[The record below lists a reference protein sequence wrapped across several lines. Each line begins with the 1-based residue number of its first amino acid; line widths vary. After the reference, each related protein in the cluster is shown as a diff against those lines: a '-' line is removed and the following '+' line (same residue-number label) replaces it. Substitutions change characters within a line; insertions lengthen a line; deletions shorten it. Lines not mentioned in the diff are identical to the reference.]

1 VSTAK
6 EPHSLTGLRISRF
19 IVAAL
24 VAATATLS
32 AEEPR
37 CSGLARE
44 CEQQIRHMLSG
55 RRYLGATID
64 DHNPGLIIKSVN
76 PDSPAERAGLK
87 SGDRLI
93 ALNGKPLTQSS
104 TREFKQIIADA
115 RSTGRLFIIISR
127 HGIYSKV
134 ETRLEPYSKE
144 QIAKIVAAHLSQGH
158 TSTAAGAQH

>member
-1 VSTAK
+1 
-6 EPHSLTGLRISRF
+6 
-19 IVAAL
+19 
-24 VAATATLS
+24 
-32 AEEPR
+32 
-37 CSGLARE
+37 
-44 CEQQIRHMLSG
+44 MLSG

-93 ALNGKPLTQSS
+93 ALNGKPLTRAS

-115 RSTGRLFIIISR
+115 RATGRLFIIVAR
-127 HGIYSKV
+127 NGVYSKV

-144 QIAKIVAAHLSQGH
+144 QIAKIVAAHLSQFH
-158 TSTAAGAQH
+158 TSSVAGAQH